1 MNRNRKYLVSTQQ
14 IADSLLFL
22 RNAKEERAMLEKEL
36 EAFVRGINTNREIY
50 SKFPS
55 IIKEIQESLR
65 IMEFNAGTA
74 RGKSVQLENTQ
85 IKLQYISDLL
95 NDLEKISSP
104 VLQQKLSLSEYKQK
118 FQKAADKLLFRS
130 VDTLH
135 FEMQKF
141 EELFKKVN
149 TQLNAEKQKQEKV
162 RSLIHQDMPLLA
174 VFPEIDKALKRI
186 AEGET
191 VNGMGTDYV
200 INNYISIRDSLL
212 KLNEFSKYFSAL
224 SKDYLQ
230 VLSGYDLQ
238 LFQTIKPVLSLS
250 ILLSEGLRLS
260 SLAAELK
267 NRIIRLDTLRNQFV
281 LLRREVNEKIGEVSP
296 NHQKYISEEISG
308 IQALLNE
315 NPGKEF
321 EKADQKI
328 RTIRELLTK
337 QFVANDQRASEAM
350 YIRQMISRYETN
362 IWQEDLTRLFEELND
377 YMNGGSFKNKEA
389 FTEQIQSCIKEK
401 NEFIEMVR
409 SEYDIYFQKNRDYK
423 NRFERI
429 INTKC
434 EKQELKQLINDMG
447 SFKPLKNIF
456 YKYIK

>member
-1 MNRNRKYLVSTQQ
+1 MNRSRKYLDSTQQ
-14 IADSLLFL
+14 FADSLLFL
-22 RNAKEERAMLEKEL
+22 KNAKEEKAMLEKEL
-36 EAFVRGINTNREIY
+36 EEYVKEINSNQQVY
-50 SKFPS
+50 SNFPS
-55 IIKEIQESLR
+55 LVKEIQESLV
-65 IMEFNAGTA
+65 IQEFNAGTV
-74 RGKSVQLENTQ
+74 KEKTDQLYKAQMN
-85 IKLQYISDLL
+85 LQYISVLL
-95 NDLEKISSP
+95 NDLDKINTP
-104 VLQQKLSLSEYKQK
+104 VLREKLSLTEYKQK
-118 FQKAADKLLFRS
+118 FLNAADKLVFRS

-141 EELFKKVN
+141 EELFRKVN

-162 RSLIHQDMPLLA
+162 RSLIHQDMPLLT
-174 VFPEIDKALKRI
+174 VFPEIEKALKGI
-186 AEGET
+186 ADGET

-200 INNYISIRDSLL
+200 ITNYRSIRDSLL
-212 KLNEFSKYFSAL
+212 KLNEFSKYFSVL

-230 VLSGYDLQ
+230 VLSGQDLQ
-238 LFQTIKPVLSLS
+238 LFQSIKPVLSLS
-250 ILLSEGLRLS
+250 MLLSEGLRLS

-296 NHQKYISEEISG
+296 NHQKYIREEISG

-315 NPGKEF
+315 NPGREF

-328 RTIRELLTK
+328 RTIRELLKK

-362 IWQEDLTRLFEELND
+362 IWQEDLTRLFEELNE
-377 YMNGGSFKNKEA
+377 YINGGSFKNKET
-389 FTEQIQSCIKEK
+389 FTDQIQSCIKEK

-409 SEYDIYFQKNRDYK
+409 SEYDVYFQKNRDYK